1 MYVHLIDQLDAML
14 RDGQPLDTLEDW
26 IERQPL
32 TPEQKSALW
41 LYAWAKLP
49 DRDRQLETLN
59 AMVELA

>member
-1 MYVHLIDQLDAML
+1 MYVHLIDQLDAL
-14 RDGQPLDTLEDW
+14 IRDQRPLTAIEDW
-26 IERQPL
+26 IEEQPL

-59 AMVELA
+59 SMVGLG